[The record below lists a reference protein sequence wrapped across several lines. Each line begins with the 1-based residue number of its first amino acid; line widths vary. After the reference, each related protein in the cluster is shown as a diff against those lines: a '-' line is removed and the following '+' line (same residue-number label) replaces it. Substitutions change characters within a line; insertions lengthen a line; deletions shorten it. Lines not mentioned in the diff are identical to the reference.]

1 MDFEI
6 WWKMAKPR
14 IFVSSTYYDLK
25 QVRSDL
31 ERFIDEQ
38 GYDAVLNEK
47 GHISYGSQEKLE
59 EYCYKEIDQCDILV
73 SIIGGRYGSQS
84 HNSEY
89 SVSNKELKKALKTGK
104 QVYIFV
110 DAAVAT
116 EYRTY
121 EVNKDIEGIKYAA
134 VEDVK
139 VYEFLEDVY
148 DLPKNNTIHNFNSA
162 QDITSFL
169 KEQWAG
175 LFQRLLSDESKKKE
189 VNLINKLSST
199 SETLNQLVEYLIDE
213 KKNGESAVSNILRN
227 NHPIFNDIRE
237 KAKVP
242 FRVFFESGDEL
253 ALLLIGL
260 GFSVVDKK
268 DINHDKDY
276 FTVYFPDNNT
286 KILRVSR
293 EPFTDKEHGSQLKTL
308 TPQEWNPEFVKV
320 VDAYDDDIPF

>member
-1 MDFEI
+1 
-6 WWKMAKPR
+6 MAKPR

-25 QVRSDL
+25 QIRADL
-31 ERFIDEQ
+31 ERFINEQ

-84 HNSEY
+84 HESEY
-89 SVSNKELKKALKTGK
+89 SVSNKELKKALETGK

-110 DAAVAT
+110 DSSVAT

-121 EVNKDIEGIKYAA
+121 EVNKGVDGITYAA
-134 VEDVK
+134 VDDVK
-139 VYEFLEDVY
+139 VYEFLEEVY
-148 DLPKNNTIHNFNSA
+148 DLPKNNTIHNFSSA
-162 QDITSFL
+162 QDIANFL
-169 KEQWAG
+169 QEQWAG

-189 VNLINKLSST
+189 VNLINKLAST
-199 SETLNQLVEYLIDE
+199 SETLNSLVEFLVDE
-213 KKNGESAVSNILRN
+213 KKNGESAISNILRN

-242 FRVFFESGDEL
+242 FRVFFESGEEL
-253 ALLLIGL
+253 ALLLIGI
-260 GFSVVDKK
+260 GFGVVDKK
-268 DINHDKDY
+268 DVNYDQNY
-276 FTVYFPDNNT
+276 FTVYFPDDKT

-293 EPFTDKEHGSQLKTL
+293 EPFSDEENNSELKTL
-308 TPQEWNPEFVKV
+308 TPQEWKSDFVKV
-320 VDAYDDDIPF
+320 EDAYDDDIPF